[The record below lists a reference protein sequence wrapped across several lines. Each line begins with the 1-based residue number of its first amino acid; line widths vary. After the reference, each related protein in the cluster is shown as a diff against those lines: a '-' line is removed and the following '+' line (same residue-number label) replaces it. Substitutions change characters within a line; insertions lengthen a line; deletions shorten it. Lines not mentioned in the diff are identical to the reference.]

1 MEGGLPETGMTGEDV
16 RKAREALGLTQDG
29 LAAVLRIE
37 GEYRRD
43 TVRGWESGKRD
54 VPGPAAVAIGFLLE
68 QKKCERSKRR

>member
-1 MEGGLPETGMTGEDV
+1 MEGGLSETRMTGEEV
-16 RKAREALGLTQDG
+16 REAREALGLTQDG

-54 VPGPAAVAIGFLLE
+54 VPGPAAVAIEFLVE
-68 QKKCERSKRR
+68 KKKCERTKRL